1 MQNNTENNN
10 HITNQDISDLCTVFA
25 KQIDK
30 IVEQRIAKAEFDK
43 TYYGLISAVYF
54 DNNTNKTSKEYQM
67 YQISYNGYT
76 QDVYIRD
83 GIIHSRGDRVLITLP
98 NGKYKDRYVEVLTKN
113 EFPIKI
119 AYDND
124 NDKIVETWVNNT
136 GTEITREYILTIKN
150 KGQENEIVTE
160 ILLPD
165 GGKIDI
171 SEFIVK

>member
-10 HITNQDISDLCTVFA
+10 HITNQDISDLCAVFA

-54 DNNTNKTSKEYQM
+54 DNNTDKTSKEYQM

-83 GIIHSRGDRVLITLP
+83 GIMHSRGDKIKITLP
-98 NGKYKDRYVEVLTKN
+98 NGKYKDRYIEVLTQ
-113 EFPIKI
+113 
-119 AYDND
+119 ND
-124 NDKIVETWVNNT
+124 NPINIELASDGNKIIKTQTDGTGKKTIVNEYNIIRDSD
-136 GTEITREYILTIKN
+136 GNITQVIFPSGRIMN
-150 KGQENEIVTE
+150 VKG
-160 ILLPD
+160 
-165 GGKIDI
+165 
-171 SEFIVK
+171 F